1 MTFGF
6 HICVSF
12 HHHHWQYSMMAKHQ
26 MHLLRWTDDRWRM
39 QLSHCTHYYSYS
51 ASTAVQMWWWKHTI
65 ESLFQLLSVHGA
77 YFNAIESFNCAT
89 TIIMHP
95 AIPAPDDQLPIVA
108 FPERHQMVRYIKSTV
123 GTLPT
128 PLPSITHPSLYIV
141 FHQVKTKCLLK
152 TPHPLPYSSL
162 LMNDTPSPFPP
173 ASPSSSFIFFNL
185 NIKHMS
191 SYHKQHFVALLKYI
205 IHKDLID
212 IYQ

>member
-1 MTFGF
+1 MTAGACNRVTPPIIILTLQVQLCKCDDGNIQSSQRSNYYPSTV
-6 HICVSF
+6 HIS
-12 HHHHWQYSMMAKHQ
+12 
-26 MHLLRWTDDRWRM
+26 M
-39 QLSHCTHYYSYS
+39 QLSHR
-51 ASTAVQMWWWKHTI
+51 
-65 ESLFQLLSVHGA
+65 
-77 YFNAIESFNCAT
+77 SFNCAT

-123 GTLPT
+123 GTL
-128 PLPSITHPSLYIV
+128 LPSSTHPSLYIV

-162 LMNDTPSPFPP
+162 LMNTNDTPSPLPP
-173 ASPSSSFIFFNL
+173 ASPSSSFNFFNL
-185 NIKHMS
+185 NLKHIS